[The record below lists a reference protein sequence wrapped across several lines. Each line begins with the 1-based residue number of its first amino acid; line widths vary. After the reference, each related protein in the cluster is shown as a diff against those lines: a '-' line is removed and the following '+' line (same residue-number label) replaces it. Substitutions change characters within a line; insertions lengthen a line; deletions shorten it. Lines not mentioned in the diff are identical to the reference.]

1 MRMIG
6 HGMWPV
12 LSTAH
17 AIAALRESLLVFFF
31 GHLAFD
37 HLALW
42 SPPMAER
49 RFPRPDS
56 HFTAYMNNYYAAVE
70 KFWSVQGFVESELEP
85 LKDALSA
92 WSAAFP
98 AHVAAQNA
106 AEAARQSK
114 DAARRTLEAEARPI
128 TSFIQGFPKTTDAD
142 RATIGITVRDVS
154 GTPTP
159 IPTTRPQT
167 LVQSGQ
173 RLMHT
178 LRLTDES
185 TPTRRAR
192 PKGVLGAEVWLTLID
207 AGQPAPTDPSALAFL
222 TMATKPSIRVDF
234 RSGDGGKIAV
244 YMARSINTR
253 GERGPWSEIA
263 MATVAA

>member
-1 MRMIG
+1 
-6 HGMWPV
+6 
-12 LSTAH
+12 
-17 AIAALRESLLVFFF
+17 
-31 GHLAFD
+31 
-37 HLALW
+37 
-42 SPPMAER
+42 MAER
-49 RFPRPDS
+49 RFPRPDAD
-56 HFTAYMNNYYAAVE
+56 FAAYMNNYYAAVE
-70 KFWSVQGFVESELEP
+70 KFWQVQGFSESELKP
-85 LKDALSA
+85 LKEALAA

-114 DAARRTLEAEARPI
+114 DAARRTLEAEARPV

-142 RATIGITVRDVS
+142 RATIGITVRDTS

-167 LVQSGQ
+167 LVRAGG
-173 RLMHT
+173 RLTHT

-207 AGQPAPTDPSALAFL
+207 AGQPAPTDPTALAFL
-222 TMATKPSIRVDF
+222 TMAIKPSIRADF
-234 RSGDGGKIAV
+234 RSGDGGKTAV
-244 YMARSINTR
+244 YMTRWVNTQ
-253 GERGPWSEIA
+253 GEKGPWSEIA
-263 MATVAA
+263 TATVAA